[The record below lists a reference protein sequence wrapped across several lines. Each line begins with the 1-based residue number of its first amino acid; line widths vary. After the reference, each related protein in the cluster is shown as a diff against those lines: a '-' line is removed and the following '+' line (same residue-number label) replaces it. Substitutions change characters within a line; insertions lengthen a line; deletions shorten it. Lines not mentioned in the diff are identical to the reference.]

1 MVEGR
6 ILVWFLKG
14 RGMIRATFSY
24 CLLSFPPH
32 PLKRLRL
39 KHKGFYAVSLIPLI
53 GAKQEGGLV
62 LSYSLVV
69 MKTVFWSALGS
80 FTLLSK
86 STLP

>member
-1 MVEGR
+1 
-6 ILVWFLKG
+6 
-14 RGMIRATFSY
+14 MIRATFSY

-32 PLKRLRL
+32 PLKRLRM
-39 KHKGFYAVSLIPLI
+39 KHKSFYAMSLILLI
-53 GAKQEGGLV
+53 GARQEGGLG

-80 FTLLSK
+80 FTPLSK

>member
-1 MVEGR
+1 
-6 ILVWFLKG
+6 
-14 RGMIRATFSY
+14 MIRATFSY

-39 KHKGFYAVSLIPLI
+39 KHKGFSAMSLMPLI
-53 GAKQEGGLV
+53 GVKQRGSLV

-80 FTLLSK
+80 FTPLSK

>member
-1 MVEGR
+1 
-6 ILVWFLKG
+6 
-14 RGMIRATFSY
+14 MIRATFSY

-39 KHKGFYAVSLIPLI
+39 KHKGFSAVSLNPLI
-53 GAKQEGGLV
+53 GARQEGGLV

-69 MKTVFWSALGS
+69 MKTVFWSALGF
-80 FTLLSK
+80 FTPLSK

>member
-1 MVEGR
+1 M
-6 ILVWFLKG
+6 
-14 RGMIRATFSY
+14 
-24 CLLSFPPH
+24 
-32 PLKRLRL
+32 

>member
-6 ILVWFLKG
+6 IIVRFLKG

-24 CLLSFPPH
+24 CLLSFPPQ

-39 KHKGFYAVSLIPLI
+39 KHKGFSAVSLIPLI
-53 GAKQEGGLV
+53 GARQEGGFV

-69 MKTVFWSALGS
+69 MKTVF
-80 FTLLSK
+80 
-86 STLP
+86 